1 MIVMSI
7 SAVATGAA
15 ALMRDRQKTSGAR
28 DKWPPRNREDRASP
42 PVIEGEYEVIDEAT
56 SLGPQQQNHKL
67 P

>member
-28 DKWPPRNREDRASP
+28 DKWPPRNREDRAS
-42 PVIEGEYEVIDEAT
+42 VIEGEYEVIDEAT